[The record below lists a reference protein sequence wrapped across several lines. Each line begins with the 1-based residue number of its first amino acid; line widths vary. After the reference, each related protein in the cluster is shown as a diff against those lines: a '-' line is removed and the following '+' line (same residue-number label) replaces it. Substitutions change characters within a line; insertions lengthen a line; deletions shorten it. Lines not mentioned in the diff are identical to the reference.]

1 MTWSFSFLPPYA
13 GEDKNI
19 WMTRDSN
26 LGERATQADAL
37 AMTSWPLGLASIICL
52 LRQLVLRRS
61 CVSPTLLMKKS
72 IVRDRTHDLSIW
84 GDHSNHQAA
93 EMTAAAIWDD
103 EENFSGRQKRCS
115 IIVEWFCFKTRPSA
129 ADINFRQVK
138 NNSILVS
145 AEENCL
151 AQDRDP
157 VALDT
162 D

>member
-52 LRQLVLRRS
+52 LRQLVLRCS

-103 EENFSGRQKRCS
+103 EEIFLEGKNVAPSSLSDSASKRGLQQLTS
-115 IIVEWFCFKTRPSA
+115 IFVKLRIIQFWFRLKRIVWPKIVTLWP
-129 ADINFRQVK
+129 
-138 NNSILVS
+138 
-145 AEENCL
+145 
-151 AQDRDP
+151 
-157 VALDT
+157 
-162 D
+162 